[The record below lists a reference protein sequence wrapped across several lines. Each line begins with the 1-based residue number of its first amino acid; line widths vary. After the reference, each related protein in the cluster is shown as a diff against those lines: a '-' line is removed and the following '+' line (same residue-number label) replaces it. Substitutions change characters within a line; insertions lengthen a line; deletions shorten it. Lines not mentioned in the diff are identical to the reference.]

1 MSALTSFILSPRFV
15 DLAIVLVVLEF
26 AVLVFY
32 RARRHRG
39 MRTGELVAF
48 LGAGTA
54 MLFAMRVSVSGGG
67 SAAFIVAMTAS
78 LVLQSWHIAQRW
90 QS

>member
-1 MSALTSFILSPRFV
+1 MSALISFILSPRFV

-26 AVLVFY
+26 AVLAAY
-32 RARRHRG
+32 RARSHRG
-39 MRTGELVAF
+39 MRMGELIAF

-54 MLFAMRVSVSGGG
+54 MLLAMHVTATGGG
-67 SAAFIVAMTAS
+67 SAMFIVAMTAS
-78 LVLQSWHIAQRW
+78 LVLQGWHIAQRW